1 MKTDLIVK
9 IKSAYLA
16 STKSEKK
23 VAEFVLEN
31 MDKMSYISITDLAKA
46 CSVGEATVLRFCKKI
61 GYSGFHSFKKE
72 VIDMMEEKEIEEN
85 DINKTYEDMT
95 VMLNHTLKLQKMKE
109 IKIIANLIKN
119 AENIYFYGVG
129 LSALS
134 AKAAEVRLSL
144 LGYRSFYFES
154 QTQVLR
160 ANSISEKDL
169 VIGLSISGE
178 SIGTIKSLKIAKRN
192 GATIVGMT
200 NYNPSS
206 LANLS
211 DYVLLTA
218 SKEISEAETTLVA
231 VTSQIFIIEEICD
244 ELIKIDEE
252 RIMEAKR
259 QISKGFHN

>member
-1 MKTDLIVK
+1 MKVDLIVK
-9 IKSAYLA
+9 IKSGYLEW
-16 STKSEKK
+16 TKSERK
-23 VAEFVLEN
+23 VADFVLEHIE
-31 MDKMSYISITDLAKA
+31 KISYISVTELAEE
-46 CSVGEATVLRFCKKI
+46 CSVGEATVLRFCKKM

-72 VIDMMEEKEIEEN
+72 VIDILEKEETEN
-85 DINKTYEDMT
+85 KDINKTYEDMT
-95 VMLNHTLKLQKMKE
+95 VMLDHTLKLQKMKE
-109 IKIIANLIKN
+109 IMDVANLIKN
-119 AENIYFYGVG
+119 ADNIYFYGVG

-154 QTQVLR
+154 QTQILR

-178 SIGTIKSLKIAKRN
+178 SMETIKSLKIAKEN

-206 LANLS
+206 LADLS

-218 SKEISEAETTLVA
+218 SKEISKAETTLIA
-231 VTSQIFIIEEICD
+231 VTSQLFIIEEICD

-252 RIMEAKR
+252 KIMEARRK
-259 QISKGFHN
+259 ISKGFH